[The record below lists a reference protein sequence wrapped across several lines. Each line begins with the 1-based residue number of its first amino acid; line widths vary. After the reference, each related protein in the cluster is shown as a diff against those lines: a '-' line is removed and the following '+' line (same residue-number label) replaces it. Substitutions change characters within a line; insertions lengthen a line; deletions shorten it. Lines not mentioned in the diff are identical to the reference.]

1 MFQPAGGAATYGEID
16 PAEKHATSH
25 RARAFRQLIAACGA

>member
-1 MFQPAGGAATYGEID
+1 MT

-25 RARAFRQLIAACGA
+25 RVRALALMLQAVFPDAPRKT